1 MKPRPVHRMNT
12 TSRLH
17 KASPPL
23 GALFGRTV
31 CFAPNTTSF
40 VRKGLKNI
48 FSKNAKEDVPPETR
62 WIDRPRAVAS
72 SEVDARARETE
83 TETETETSEESGD
96 VDVERA
102 IGDDDARRRARGG
115 WWTAFARD
123 ARAGRRRTPRARAR
137 GDVRERQA
145 ESVGE
150 RER

>member
-1 MKPRPVHRMNT
+1 MNT

-17 KASPPL
+17 KASPPPL

-72 SEVDARARETE
+72 SEVDARARET
-83 TETETETSEESGD
+83 SDGD
-96 VDVERA
+96 GDGDGDER
-102 IGDDDARRRARGG
+102 
-115 WWTAFARD
+115 
-123 ARAGRRRTPRARAR
+123 
-137 GDVRERQA
+137 
-145 ESVGE
+145 GE
-150 RER
+150 R

>member
-1 MKPRPVHRMNT
+1 MNT

-17 KASPPL
+17 KASPPPL

-96 VDVERA
+96 GGVERA
-102 IGDDDARRRARGG
+102 MGDDACRRARGG
-115 WWTAFARD
+115 WWRRFARD
-123 ARAGRRRTPRARAR
+123 ARARRRRTPRARAR